1 MADQFRFAA
10 LSWNPYAPPPAQPGG
25 SSASSPPLADLLGGD
40 LAPAAPANPL
50 DLLSSALGGVA
61 AMPPP
66 AAVASSRPAPPPPTA
81 ADSFEDSFGGFD
93 VSDVPAGMMAGG
105 GGVGMGGGAGAPMNS
120 FGAAAPQRAPLNA
133 SAFAAAPGGASMN
146 PFGRTAAPADPFAG
160 LGGVGK

>member
-1 MADQFRFAA
+1 MQCIVEKKKNFLLARCAR
-10 LSWNPYAPPPAQPGG
+10 LSYGIK
-25 SSASSPPLADLLGGD
+25 L
-40 LAPAAPANPL
+40 
-50 DLLSSALGGVA
+50 
-61 AMPPP
+61 
-66 AAVASSRPAPPPPTA
+66 PPPTA

-105 GGVGMGGGAGAPMNS
+105 GGVGIGGGAGAPMNS

-160 LGGVGK
+160 LGGLGK